1 MTSCIAGE
9 DLKLRGPGDLFGIR
23 QSGILDFKVGDVF
36 QDAKILQ
43 NANEDAEKI
52 LREDPDLA
60 FPENAGLRRYIDRK
74 ISEIML
80 ETTL

>member
-1 MTSCIAGE
+1 MICSE
-9 DLKLRGPGDLFGIR
+9 SD
-23 QSGILDFKVGDVF
+23 QSGILDFEIADVF

-43 NANEDAEKI
+43 SANEDAEKI
-52 LREDPDLA
+52 LKEDPELTS
-60 FPENAGLRRYIDRK
+60 PENAGLRRYIDRK

>member
-1 MTSCIAGE
+1 MTDFSS
-9 DLKLRGPGDLFGIR
+9 PDLFGIR
-23 QSGILDFKVGDVF
+23 QSGILDFKIADVF

-43 NANEDAEKI
+43 SASEDAGYI
-52 LREDPDLA
+52 LEEDPALSS
-60 FPENAGLRRYIDRK
+60 PKHAGLRRYIDRK